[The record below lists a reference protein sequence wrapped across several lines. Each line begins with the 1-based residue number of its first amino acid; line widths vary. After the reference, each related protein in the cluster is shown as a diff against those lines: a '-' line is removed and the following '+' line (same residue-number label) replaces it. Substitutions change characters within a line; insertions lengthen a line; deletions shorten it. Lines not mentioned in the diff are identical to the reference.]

1 MTPRLKKK
9 RRRIKEEVQFRMND
23 AKGIFHCLAER
34 RTVVSLYKKCF
45 MRFYPVQLKY
55 QVQQFQIVNYTW
67 TEKPLI

>member
-1 MTPRLKKK
+1 
-9 RRRIKEEVQFRMND
+9 MND